1 MEKLS
6 RVLGLFIIV
15 ISSIVNILCM
25 IAITKNPVYGLAS
38 IIILYSIF
46 HFIKQKYLKMK
57 FKMETFAMA
66 LVIPLLILSVLI
78 AKYRG

>member
-1 MEKLS
+1 
-6 RVLGLFIIV
+6 
-15 ISSIVNILCM
+15 M

-78 AKYRG
+78 TKYRW

>member
-6 RVLGLFIIV
+6 RVLDLFIIV

-38 IIILYSIF
+38 TIILYSIF

-66 LVIPLLILSVLI
+66 RVIPLLILSVLLV
-78 AKYRG
+78 KHRW

>member
-6 RVLGLFIIV
+6 RVLDIFIIV

-46 HFIKQKYLKMK
+46 YKAKI
-57 FKMETFAMA
+57 FKNE
-66 LVIPLLILSVLI
+66 I
-78 AKYRG
+78 

>member
-6 RVLGLFIIV
+6 RVLEFFIIV

-57 FKMETFAMA
+57 FNMETFAMA
-66 LVIPLLILSVLI
+66 LVIPLLILSVLLV
-78 AKYRG
+78 KYKG

>member
-6 RVLGLFIIV
+6 RVLDLFIIV

-46 HFIKQKYLKMK
+46 HFIKQKYLKIK
-57 FKMETFAMA
+57 FTMETFAMA
-66 LVIPLLILSVLI
+66 LVIPLLILSVLLV
-78 AKYRG
+78 KHRW

>member
-6 RVLGLFIIV
+6 RVLELFIIV

-66 LVIPLLILSVLI
+66 LVIPLLILSVLLV
-78 AKYRG
+78 KYKG

>member
-6 RVLGLFIIV
+6 RVLELFIIV

-46 HFIKQKYLKMK
+46 HFIKQKYLKME

-66 LVIPLLILSVLI
+66 LVIPLLILSVLLV
-78 AKYRG
+78 KYKG

>member
-6 RVLGLFIIV
+6 RVLDLFIIV

-66 LVIPLLILSVLI
+66 LVIPLLILSVLLV
-78 AKYRG
+78 KYKG

>member
-6 RVLGLFIIV
+6 RVLDLFIIV

-38 IIILYSIF
+38 IMILYSIF

>member
-6 RVLGLFIIV
+6 RVLELFIIV

-25 IAITKNPVYGLAS
+25 SAITKNPVYGLAN
-38 IIILYSIF
+38 IIILYSLF
-46 HFIKQKYLKMK
+46 HFIKQKYLKIK

>member
-1 MEKLS
+1 VEKLS
-6 RVLGLFIIV
+6 RVLDLFIIV

-66 LVIPLLILSVLI
+66 LIIPLLILSVLI

>member
-6 RVLGLFIIV
+6 RVLELFIIV

-57 FKMETFAMA
+57 FNMETFAMA
-66 LVIPLLILSVLI
+66 LVIPLLILSVLLV
-78 AKYRG
+78 KYKG

>member
-6 RVLGLFIIV
+6 RVLDLFIIV

-66 LVIPLLILSVLI
+66 LVIPLLILSVLL

>member
-15 ISSIVNILCM
+15 ISSIINILCM

-38 IIILYSIF
+38 IIVLYSIV

-66 LVIPLLILSVLI
+66 LVIPLLILSVLL

>member
-1 MEKLS
+1 M
-6 RVLGLFIIV
+6 LFIIV

>member
-6 RVLGLFIIV
+6 RVLDLFIIV

-66 LVIPLLILSVLI
+66 LIIPLLILSVLI

>member
-6 RVLGLFIIV
+6 RVLDIFIIV

-46 HFIKQKYLKMK
+46 YFIKQKYLKMK
-57 FKMETFAMA
+57 FNMETFAMA
-66 LVIPLLILSVLI
+66 LVIPLLILSVLLV
-78 AKYRG
+78 KYKG